1 MNYAMAKAMAA
12 GAYRDTGEFDK
23 AYGYLK
29 DAYMIIAMEHGEDN
43 LAAAA
48 MLNSMGMLYKKWGKL
63 DRALDA
69 YERSLDVRERLIGE
83 DHPETLTS
91 RHNMAELFVEMKKPE
106 RAQELFD
113 MNVTLMKKRQDE

>member
-1 MNYAMAKAMAA
+1 MAKAMAA
-12 GAYRDTGEFDK
+12 GAYRDSGEFDK
-23 AYGYLK
+23 AYAYLK